1 MEMTNKMK
9 YSMDLYSKFKKY
21 FHSKYFTFITP
32 NEKICYYVSI
42 NRTQYKLTG
51 KQKLAKACIIY
62 IIMG

>member
-32 NEKICYYVSI
+32 NEKICYYVI
-42 NRTQYKLTG
+42 NK
-51 KQKLAKACIIY
+51 
-62 IIMG
+62 